1 MTAILLHRIDPAKNM
16 HRFYGLDVR
25 RDLFG
30 Q

>member
-25 RDLFG
+25 PDLFG
-30 Q
+30 A